1 MSDIRFEGWLHRSG
15 TGGVYQD
22 SAGNVGIASTQPQ
35 TRLDIGNGEFQVGPA
50 GICTAT
56 TVNTTNLINAT
67 QLSHRNL
74 IINGAMQVAQRGT
87 SSTSS
92 GHYTVDRFKITN
104 TGTDESPTQAQ
115 VDVSSGTTP
124 YTSGFRKA
132 LKVTNGNQTG
142 GAGAGDFIWIQ
153 YIVEAQDIA
162 TSGWNYI
169 SSSSY
174 VTLSFWIKSSV
185 AQDFKGYLR
194 SRDGTNYEYPFATGS
209 LSADTWTKVTKTIP
223 GNSNIQIDND
233 NEAGFEINLFPFLG
247 TDRTDNGATENAWAT
262 YNSSQRTRDNTSTWY
277 TTNDATLEVTGY
289 QLEVGS
295 VATPFEHRSISD
307 ELARCQRYFFNVT
320 GNNQFR
326 TNIPAFANSSTNVR
340 AMVSFPTPMRATP
353 TFSGSATNMVFD
365 SSDDSATFLCSALQQ
380 GGSMTNTD
388 PHGMLIEV
396 STSSMTAGQAGV
408 LEFRADNGELNF
420 SAEL

>member
-1 MSDIRFEGWLHRSG
+1 MSTLRVDAIRHNSATSDAITTASDG
-15 TGGVYQD
+15 T
-22 SAGNVGIASTQPQ
+22 
-35 TRLDIGNGEFQVGPA
+35 
-50 GICTAT
+50 CTAKLT
-56 TVNTTNLINAT
+56 SIGGG
-67 QLSHRNL
+67 QLSHRNI
-74 IINGAMQVAQRGT
+74 IINGAMTVAQRGT

-162 TSGWNYI
+162 TSGWNYT

-247 TDRTDNGATENAWAT
+247 TDRTTDVTEDAWAT
-262 YNSSQRTRDNTSTWY
+262 YNSSARTRDNTSTWY
-277 TTNDATLEVTGY
+277 TTNDATLEITGV
-289 QLEVGS
+289 QLEVGDT
-295 VATPFEHRSISD
+295 ATSFEHRRYGDVLRDCCRYYQTVPYNLFIIRGSDSISYSNAPIQSSFILP
-307 ELARCQRYFFNVT
+307 ELMRSNPTGSNHTDGGSLITVT
-320 GNNQFR
+320 YYN
-326 TNIPAFANSSTNVR
+326 ASY
-340 AMVSFPTPMRATP
+340 
-353 TFSGSATNMVFD
+353 GSATNYEAHITNSIHSGTVHFYLGH
-365 SSDDSATFLCSALQQ
+365 SQANNSGTAL
-380 GGSMTNTD
+380 
-388 PHGMLIEV
+388 
-396 STSSMTAGQAGV
+396 STSYKWGQTIDPIA
-408 LEFRADNGELNF
+408 F